1 MRGARADA
9 RGERVRDRLDDLL
22 EYLGE
27 SYCNLAGSNAALDTV
42 NTDIDACVSF
52 LLRRE
57 RRAARDT
64 VTPAGGAASSGA
76 EQASDRQ
83 GEAGA
88 PTAPELPD
96 EIEKILAKARRVVDP
111 LKAKSSK
118 AKAKSRGEPKVK
130 TEQPSPGR
138 KKKVETGKA
147 ASLARQPPPAPKEK
161 RKAPLRLPARVAELR
176 GEALQGAEAL
186 LERGHFV
193 AGAAH
198 SFRGRVDDLFG
209 NRPASGG
216 PREMELENE
225 SDSLSGVLGR
235 LARTGS
241 NITRQLQEVEGMTQS
256 DQAMLR

>member
-76 EQASDRQ
+76 EQASDLQ

-96 EIEKILAKARRVVDP
+96 EIEKILAKLDGSWTHLSRSPRRRRAAESP
-111 LKAKSSK
+111 RSKQSSPRRDERRRSK
-118 AKAKSRGEPKVK
+118 RERRRLWPDNRHRRPRRS
-130 TEQPSPGR
+130 GR
-138 KKKVETGKA
+138 HLFVC
-147 ASLARQPPPAPKEK
+147 
-161 RKAPLRLPARVAELR
+161 LR
-176 GEALQGAEAL
+176 GWP
-186 LERGHFV
+186 
-193 AGAAH
+193 
-198 SFRGRVDDLFG
+198 S
-209 NRPASGG
+209 
-216 PREMELENE
+216 
-225 SDSLSGVLGR
+225 
-235 LARTGS
+235 
-241 NITRQLQEVEGMTQS
+241 
-256 DQAMLR
+256 

>member
-1 MRGARADA
+1 M
-9 RGERVRDRLDDLL
+9 
-22 EYLGE
+22 
-27 SYCNLAGSNAALDTV
+27 
-42 NTDIDACVSF
+42 
-52 LLRRE
+52 
-57 RRAARDT
+57 
-64 VTPAGGAASSGA
+64 
-76 EQASDRQ
+76 
-83 GEAGA
+83 
-88 PTAPELPD
+88 
-96 EIEKILAKARRVVDP
+96 AKARRVVDP
-111 LKAKSSK
+111 LKPKSSK

-186 LERGHFV
+186 LESGHFV

-216 PREMELENE
+216 PREVEFENE

-241 NITRQLQEVEGMTQS
+241 DITRQLQEIEGMTQS